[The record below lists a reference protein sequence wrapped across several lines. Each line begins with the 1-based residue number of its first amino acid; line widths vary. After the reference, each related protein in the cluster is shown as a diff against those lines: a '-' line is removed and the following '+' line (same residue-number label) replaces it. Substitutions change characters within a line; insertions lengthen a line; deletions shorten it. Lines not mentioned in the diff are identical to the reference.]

1 MSRQIET
8 DNWHWIAFGS
18 GVGAAVVFV
27 LMLYA
32 PNGTWKVVLIILLA
46 VSLVVLL
53 ANPRNRLL
61 ALGTATSLTAL
72 AGFVSDISLN
82 LSATLPGGGILQGG
96 VEGGTDMP
104 PIFFVLLLI
113 VGLGAITID
122 AVGRGWMF
130 PSLRKRDET
139 RPELSFVLNA
149 TEIQLGKAGSKDKH
163 KRFHVRLLVSKEKGN
178 DVRLAN
184 ISIKDASVS
193 EFAIGT
199 GDGVLITQTI
209 KGTGAAELSILGD
222 FPVAKLSRGRA
233 KRKIVVVDE
242 FNRHWS
248 AGKVIFQEA
257 N

>member
-8 DNWHWIAFGS
+8 DNWHWIALGS
-18 GVGAAVVFV
+18 GVGAAVLFV
-27 LMLYA
+27 LLLYA
-32 PNGTWKVVLIILLA
+32 PNGTWKVVLIILLV

-61 ALGTATSLTAL
+61 ALGTAASLTAL

-96 VEGGTDMP
+96 VEGGTDIP
-104 PIFFVLLLI
+104 PAFFLLLLI
-113 VGLGAITID
+113 VGLVTIAID

-149 TEIQLGKAGSKDKH
+149 TEIPLGKAVSNDGH
-163 KRFHVRLLVSKEKGN
+163 KRFHIRLLISKEVGN

-184 ISIKDASVS
+184 IAIKDARVT

-199 GDGVLITQTI
+199 GDGVQIAQTI
-209 KGTGAAELSILGD
+209 EGNGAAELSILGD
-222 FPVAKLSRGRA
+222 FPAVKLSRGRA

-242 FNRHWS
+242 FNRQWL
-248 AGKVIFQEA
+248 AGLVTFQEV